1 MEKITKSRDDIE
13 GKVKVVEGEGYKP
26 KTDVVKWIEDV
37 QKLENEWEA
46 MQESI
51 YAAKT
56 LTYKCCPKCSLRSE
70 VSTQAQNIRD
80 QLCGLKQVVESF
92 RSNLVVEKYL
102 VKKVEFIPGPLIEDQ
117 LTATRQMKT
126 DVKIKVYTLDEDESW
141 QLFAKNVG
149 DIVNLAQ
156 NHPLAKEIARECDG
170 LPLAIIVIG
179 SSMRGQTRF
188 ELWEDALKSLRMS
201 EPHSKVVEDTVYKVI
216 KWNFDSF
223 GSQDIESSSEQKR
236 QHVNKK
242 REEFLGEHD
251 TYEEAY
257 NRGITM
263 IERLKDACLLE
274 SHGMDSAKINDEVRD
289 VTRWIANYFG
299 DEHNPVFQAGIG
311 LTEISHIKVSASV
324 KKISFASSNISHLPD
339 NFMKCPETTTLLL
352 QGNHHLWEIPHEF
365 FLAFPA
371 LIVLNLSQ
379 TSIRASPSSINC
391 LYQLRALIL
400 KNSSNLNELPPIGNL
415 CNLRLVDCDKTSLNY
430 LPQGIE
436 KLTNLRLL
444 NLPEAYLKEI
454 ICQGFFLKFAS
465 IEMLNMK
472 GICVGST
479 SLDER
484 ITNVVEGTGVG

>member
-1 MEKITKSRDDIE
+1 
-13 GKVKVVEGEGYKP
+13 
-26 KTDVVKWIEDV
+26 
-37 QKLENEWEA
+37 
-46 MQESI
+46 
-51 YAAKT
+51 
-56 LTYKCCPKCSLRSE
+56 
-70 VSTQAQNIRD
+70 
-80 QLCGLKQVVESF
+80 
-92 RSNLVVEKYL
+92 
-102 VKKVEFIPGPLIEDQ
+102 
-117 LTATRQMKT
+117 
-126 DVKIKVYTLDEDESW
+126 
-141 QLFAKNVG
+141 
-149 DIVNLAQ
+149 
-156 NHPLAKEIARECDG
+156 
-170 LPLAIIVIG
+170 
-179 SSMRGQTRF
+179 
-188 ELWEDALKSLRMS
+188 MS
-201 EPHSKVVEDTVYKVI
+201 EPHSKVVEDTVYKWV
-216 KWNFDSF
+216 
-223 GSQDIESSSEQKR
+223 
-236 QHVNKK
+236 
-242 REEFLGEHD
+242 EEFLGEHD

-299 DEHNPVFQAGIG
+299 DEHNPVFEAGIG

-324 KKISFASSNISHLPD
+324 KKISFASSNISCLPD
-339 NFMKCPETTTLLL
+339 NFMECPETTTLLL

-415 CNLRLVDCDKTSLNY
+415 CNLHLVDCDKTSLHY

-479 SLDER
+479 FLDER